1 MAIYKKSLDHP
12 DGTDDYG
19 PDGDAQGVQVQD
31 SVVWRSRLK
40 PGWSW
45 DKNAKPR
52 NGMDFCPM
60 DHREYV
66 VAGRIR
72 YHLSDGSVVEAQAGD
87 HLVIEPGHRA
97 EVVGD
102 ETCVLIDW

>member
-1 MAIYKKSLDHP
+1 MAIYKKSLDNP
-12 DGTDDYG
+12 DGSDDYG
-19 PDGDAQGVQVQD
+19 ADGDSQGVQIGE
-31 SVVWRSRLK
+31 SIVWRSRLK

-45 DKNAKPR
+45 DKNVKPH

-72 YHLSDGSVVEAQAGD
+72 YRLRDGSVVEASAGD
-87 HLVIEPGHRA
+87 HLVIEPGHNG
-97 EVVGD
+97 EVIGD
-102 ETCVLIDW
+102 EVCVLIDW